1 MNMPDATLQDQ
12 VQDIP
17 LWWLILFLV
26 LASLAGELY
35 RADQRQRI
43 TRSLLVRVGVRALA
57 ACVIGIITLL
67 YCTHRGMDTW
77 SIGAITG
84 AVSLLGPDFII
95 NLVQMLIKRRVEA
108 Q

>member
-1 MNMPDATLQDQ
+1 MPDATLQDQ

-43 TRSLLVRVGVRALA
+43 TRGLLVRHVEGYNDEA
-57 ACVIGIITLL
+57 
-67 YCTHRGMDTW
+67 H
-77 SIGAITG
+77 
-84 AVSLLGPDFII
+84 
-95 NLVQMLIKRRVEA
+95 QRRNEH
-108 Q
+108 